1 MLSDSEETSRSSS
14 DLKNETEENA
24 PESESENSR
33 GDSPALT
40 RADSVRLLRIETAI
54 QTSDRMQHET
64 ASVAEEFERILAELK
79 NNKVAFFEELER
91 RIGGGIVVPLN
102 QIVEQQFSQFDRD
115 LKRLRHALEDQQS
128 LFAEIESS
136 QQQLSKIIRALENV
150 LKITSSRSVYKWLDK
165 LISMGYIMKIEK
177 GHYAKCPNEL
187 EAFIC

>member
-1 MLSDSEETSRSSS
+1 
-14 DLKNETEENA
+14 
-24 PESESENSR
+24 
-33 GDSPALT
+33 
-40 RADSVRLLRIETAI
+40 
-54 QTSDRMQHET
+54 MQHET

-150 LKITSSRSVYKWLDK
+150 LKNMLDLQK
-165 LISMGYIMKIEK
+165 F
-177 GHYAKCPNEL
+177 NEL
-187 EAFIC
+187 LADLRKIIHGHKQVSKQTQEQRQLLEKQLKEQLKKGLLDGP

>member
-1 MLSDSEETSRSSS
+1 
-14 DLKNETEENA
+14 
-24 PESESENSR
+24 
-33 GDSPALT
+33 
-40 RADSVRLLRIETAI
+40 
-54 QTSDRMQHET
+54 MQHET

-102 QIVEQQFSQFDRD
+102 QIVDQQFLQFDRD

-150 LKITSSRSVYKWLDK
+150 LKNMLDLQK
-165 LISMGYIMKIEK
+165 F
-177 GHYAKCPNEL
+177 NEL
-187 EAFIC
+187 LADLRKIIHGHKQVSKQTQEQRQLLEKQLKEQLKKGLLDGP